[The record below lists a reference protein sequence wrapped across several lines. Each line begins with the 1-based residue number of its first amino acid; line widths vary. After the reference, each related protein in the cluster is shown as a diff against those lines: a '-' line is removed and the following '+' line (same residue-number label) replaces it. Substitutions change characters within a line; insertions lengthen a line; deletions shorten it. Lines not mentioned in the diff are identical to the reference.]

1 MQVRIGVLM
10 LFTVATFAATST
22 PASAQVVQSLHLGG
36 GFFSPKG
43 FDSRADGDVLVRD
56 AYGDY
61 LPAYPDLSDA
71 LVFDMSDF
79 RGGQVFAEWNVAFG
93 DHVEVGAGVGFYRR
107 SVPTVYWDLVDDFGG
122 EIEQTLRLRVAPVT
136 AVVRFLPFGNA
147 NSVQPYVGAG
157 VGLFNFR
164 YSEFGRFVD
173 PETLD
178 IYDDRFTTTGSAPGA
193 VVLGGVRVPLGGD
206 VYGLTLEGRYNIAT
220 GDTGGIDKGFLDEK
234 IDLGGGQ
241 FNIGFLVR
249 F

>member
-1 MQVRIGVLM
+1 MQVRIGAFIL
-10 LFTVATFAATST
+10 FAATLFAAS
-22 PASAQVVQSLHLGG
+22 PASAQVVQSLNLGG

-43 FDSRADGDVLVRD
+43 FDSRVDGDVLVRD
-56 AYGDY
+56 AFGDY

-71 LVFDMSDF
+71 LAFDMSDF
-79 RGGQVFAEWNVAFG
+79 RGGQVFAEWNAAFG
-93 DHVEVGAGVGFYRR
+93 DHVELGVGVGHYRR
-107 SVPTVYWDLVDDFGG
+107 SVPTVYWDLVDDFGD
-122 EIEQTLRLRVAPVT
+122 EIEQTLRLRVAPLT
-136 AVVRFLPFGNA
+136 AVVRFLPFGDA
-147 NSVQPYVGAG
+147 SSVQPYVGAG
-157 VGLFNFR
+157 VGMFNFR

-178 IYDDRFTTTGSAPGA
+178 IDDGRFTATGWAPGA

-220 GDTGGIDKGFLDEK
+220 GDTGGIEAGFLDEK